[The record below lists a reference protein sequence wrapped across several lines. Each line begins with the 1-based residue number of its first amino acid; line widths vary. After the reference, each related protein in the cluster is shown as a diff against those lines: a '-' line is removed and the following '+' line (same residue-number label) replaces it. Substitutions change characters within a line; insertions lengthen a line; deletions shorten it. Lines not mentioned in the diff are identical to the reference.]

1 MNPRPLRRRPPC
13 QADFPAV
20 KFAYLAS
27 ADGVDENL
35 LVLFHGLGDN
45 PANFLSFGAKMQLP
59 QTALLAIRGP
69 SPIPYFDDGT
79 GWFPAFDQLGE
90 EISWSSPQASTG
102 VQNTRKL
109 LVEFF
114 RACLIEKSPGS
125 GIGWP
130 PGQIFLL
137 GFAQGGTIALDLAL
151 WGDLDAPGPGP
162 APILCG
168 GVISIAGGLFDAA
181 SCVRASLPV
190 ERRQLWALVT
200 KDDSIDASVGLGT
213 RQLSRLKSLLEDHVQ
228 VEVIS
233 GKQGISMPNSHAEM
247 SMIFQFLGAHLALRN
262 LKLEAMSDVVQI
274 N

>member
-1 MNPRPLRRRPPC
+1 
-13 QADFPAV
+13 
-20 KFAYLAS
+20 
-27 ADGVDENL
+27 
-35 LVLFHGLGDN
+35 
-45 PANFLSFGAKMQLP
+45 MQLP

-109 LVEFF
+109 L
-114 RACLIEKSPGS
+114 KSPGS

-233 GKQGISMPNSHAEM
+233 GKQGISMPNSH
-247 SMIFQFLGAHLALRN
+247 IFQFLGAHLALRN